1 MSRVIHFDIEADD
14 PDRAIAFYETVFGWE
29 FEQWDGPVDYWL
41 VMTGDPDTPGIDG
54 GLARREGPRPDADGP
69 TAAYTCTID
78 VEDVDATVAAVADHG
93 GHVARAVE
101 PVPGVGRLAY
111 CLDTEGNR
119 FGVMEADETA
129 G

>member
-1 MSRVIHFDIEADD
+1 MSRVVHFDIEAAD
-14 PDRAIAFYETVFGWE
+14 PERAIEFYESVFDWA
-29 FEQWDGPVDYWL
+29 FERWDGPVEYWL
-41 VMTGDPDTPGIDG
+41 VMTGPEDAPGIDG
-54 GLARREGPRPDADGP
+54 GLARREGDRPDPAAP
-69 TAAYTCTID
+69 SAAYTCTID
-78 VEDVDATVAAVADHG
+78 VADVEATVAAVTEHG
-93 GHVARAVE
+93 GRVDREIE